1 MACAKVTE
9 ASEEHAARGAL
20 GAQGLEVYVLRFRV
34 QGLCFFFVSGFRD

>member
-9 ASEEHAARGAL
+9 ASEEHAASGAL